1 MRVYAGRGA
10 SFYGEEE
17 WGRRRADKFLDYS
30 RGCDICYFVI
40 PAIKG
45 AVYMREKLLKIIF
58 ENSFC
63 FDPDF
68 GFKLASGA
76 KSDVY
81 IDLKKTVLSAEGM
94 ELTGRVVFDAI
105 KELDVEGV
113 GGLTLGADPIAYA
126 TALISNISGKPL
138 EAFVIRKE
146 TKKHGTMRWLEGN
159 LKEGARVVIIDDVI
173 TTGGSTIKAIERA
186 REAGLEVAL
195 VLALVDREEG
205 GRENIAEIC
214 QSPFKAVFTKSD
226 LMKLQERD
234 AKAAL

>member
-1 MRVYAGRGA
+1 
-10 SFYGEEE
+10 
-17 WGRRRADKFLDYS
+17 
-30 RGCDICYFVI
+30 
-40 PAIKG
+40 
-45 AVYMREKLLKIIF
+45 MREKLLKIIF
-58 ENSFC
+58 EKSFR

-81 IDLKKTVLSAEGM
+81 IDVKKTVLSSEGM
-94 ELTGRVVFDAI
+94 ELVGRAVFEAI
-105 KELDVEGV
+105 KDIEVDGV
-113 GGLTLGADPIAYA
+113 GGLTLGADPIAYSA
-126 TALISNISGKPL
+126 ALVSTMNGKPL

-186 REAGLEVAL
+186 KEAGLDVVL

-205 GRENIAEIC
+205 GRENIAEVC
-214 QSPFKAVFTKSD
+214 KAPFKAVFTKSD
-226 LMKLQERD
+226 LLELQKE
-234 AKAAL
+234 AS